1 MDAVGEGVHA
11 CDLGV
16 FVVLAGRLCFGLGL
30 FQELDLFAVRGEL
43 VVRADGFVFDLVA
56 GPERFNELSPVFV
69 FVNEI
74 VESGV
79 VIEVNAIKA
88 SAILAFNVFDG
99 VFHGWFPPVL

>member
-56 GPERFNELSPVFV
+56 GFEVFDELASVFV
-69 FVNEI
+69 FVDE
-74 VESGV
+74 VVYAGV
-79 VIEVNAIKA
+79 VGEGQAVITA
-88 SAILAFNVFDG
+88 
-99 VFHGWFPPVL
+99 